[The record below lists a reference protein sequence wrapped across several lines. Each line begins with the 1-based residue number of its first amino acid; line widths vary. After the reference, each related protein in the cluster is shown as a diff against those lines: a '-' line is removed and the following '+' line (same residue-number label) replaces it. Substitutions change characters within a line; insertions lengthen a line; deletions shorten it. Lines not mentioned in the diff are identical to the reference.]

1 MTLLLKVA
9 LGPVLLA
16 QGRWTRRRTPRL
28 PEAQGERQGRCGEGA
43 LLRLLIVGDSS
54 AAGVGVA
61 HQEQALAGHLARE
74 LSQEAGPRCVA
85 WQLVARSGATTAQ
98 ALELLRERRPG
109 PADLAVA
116 VLGVN
121 DVVDQVPTARALQAR
136 AALTD
141 WLRREAG
148 VRHVV
153 HAALPPMHRFPA
165 LPQPLRAVMG
175 LDARR
180 HDRALKQWCERRDD
194 VSYAWMGVNLTR
206 EVMAHDGFHPAE
218 PVYRHCGQ
226 ALARHI
232 AGRLLTHGAST

>member
-1 MTLLLKVA
+1 MTLALKLA
-9 LGPVLLA
+9 LGPLLLA
-16 QGRWTRRRTPRL
+16 QGKWTRWRTPVL
-28 PEAQGERQGRCGEGA
+28 PEAGGAREGRCGEGEV
-43 LLRLLIVGDSS
+43 LRLLIVGDSS

-61 HQEQALAGHLARE
+61 TQELALAGHLTRE
-74 LSQEAGPRCVA
+74 LAQAGRRCIE
-85 WQLVARSGATTAQ
+85 WRLVARSGVTTAQ
-98 ALELLRERRPG
+98 ALELLREAGATPT
-109 PADLAVA
+109 DIAVA

-121 DVVDQVPTARALQAR
+121 DVVDQVPIAKALQAR

-141 WLRREAG
+141 WLRRETGA
-148 VRHVV
+148 RHVV

-180 HDRALKQWCERRDD
+180 HDRALKAWCETREDA
-194 VSYAWMGVNLTR
+194 SYAWMGVDLSA

-232 AGRLLTHGAST
+232 AGPLL

>member
-1 MTLLLKVA
+1 VTLALKLA
-9 LGPVLLA
+9 LGPLLLA
-16 QGRWTRRRTPRL
+16 QGKWTRWRTPVL
-28 PEAQGERQGRCGEGA
+28 PEADGEREGRCGQGE

-61 HQEQALAGHLARE
+61 TQEVALAGQLVRE
-74 LSQEAGPRCVA
+74 LAQQGRCVH
-85 WQLVARSGATTAQ
+85 WRLVARSGVTTAQ
-98 ALELLRERRPG
+98 ALQLLREAGPS
-109 PADLAVA
+109 PADIAVA

-121 DVVDQVPTARALQAR
+121 DVVDQVPIAKALRSRAE
-136 AALTD
+136 LTD
-141 WLRREAG
+141 WLRRETGA
-148 VRHVV
+148 RHVV

-180 HDRALKQWCERRDD
+180 HDRALKAWCENRDD
-194 VSYAWMGVNLTR
+194 ASYAWMGVTLSA

-218 PVYRHCGQ
+218 PVYRHCAQ

-232 AGRLLTHGAST
+232 AGPLLRGDTTP

>member
-1 MTLLLKVA
+1 MTLVLKIA
-9 LGPVLLA
+9 LGPLLLA
-16 QGRWTRRRTPRL
+16 QGKWTRWRTPVL
-28 PEAQGERQGRCGEGA
+28 PEAEGEREGVCGDGA
-43 LLRLLIVGDSS
+43 AMRLLIVGDSS
-54 AAGVGVA
+54 AAGVGVGT
-61 HQEQALAGHLARE
+61 QDVALAGQLTRRLA
-74 LSQEAGPRCVA
+74 QAGRRVH
-85 WQLVARSGATTAQ
+85 WRLVARSGANTAQ
-98 ALELLRERRPG
+98 ALQLLQNAG
-109 PADLAVA
+109 AAPADIAVV

-121 DVVDQVPTARALQAR
+121 DVVDQVPIARALEHR

-141 WLRREAG
+141 WLRRETGA
-148 VRHVV
+148 RHVV

-180 HDRALKQWCERRDD
+180 HDRALKRWCESRDD
-194 VSYAWMGVNLTR
+194 ASYAWMGVDLTR

-232 AGRLLTHGAST
+232 AGRL